1 MAIKA
6 TPSLEE
12 GLQKAQ
18 ASRLDLSS
26 ILCHELHTIVMA
38 NADAVGVPPEFILF
52 PLTTAAASMLGTN
65 AFIKINDEWKEPSII
80 WFVLAAKKRVRKPI
94 DDIEK
99 EVWDQWMLEAGND
112 HSTPPPQLIVDYFSF
127 EELHAILSRNSGRV
141 LGAFDEM
148 SSFYG
153 QLDLFKHSGS
163 TLDRKTLLSLNS
175 GSSWCRNF
183 LNYTGTI
190 DKTAFNLTAFIQP
203 AFAFQMLNGPDHD
216 GLNDC

>member
-38 NADAVGVPPEFILF
+38 NADAVGVPPEY
-52 PLTTAAASMLGTN
+52 

-203 AFAFQMLNGPDHD
+203 AFAFQMLNRPDHD